1 MSHSR
6 DSKQLQI
13 WTDRLREFRS
23 SEQTVREFC
32 ESSGISQATYYYWKR
47 RLSSPSAKTRQAK
60 QRNVSSHGSAAPR
73 RSFLPVLVKSVE
85 PTLQWLSI
93 ELPTCE
99 MVDCSCS

>member
-32 ESSGISQATYYYWKR
+32 ESLGISQATSYYWKR
-47 RLSSPSAKTRQAK
+47 RLGAVK
-60 QRNVSSHGSAAPR
+60 Q
-73 RSFLPVLVKSVE
+73 
-85 PTLQWLSI
+85 
-93 ELPTCE
+93 
-99 MVDCSCS
+99 